1 MSLITGWATNKGIVR
16 KDNQDSCYIN
26 TYENPVCTSA
36 IAILCD
42 GMGGLSDGGLASSIV
57 CNALGKWFDSTYCSN
72 RQIRL
77 LKDKEIISDLNKVLL
92 QANKDLVA
100 YGTKKRIKVG
110 TTASVL
116 FIQNNKYFI
125 IHVGDSRVYRY
136 SSSISQITD
145 DDSVA
150 AEKLRNGKITEPEYE
165 KSNEKHMLTQCI
177 GVNSKLNIHS
187 YSGTVSEGDVF
198 FLCSDGMYHF
208 LKLDELSNMML
219 AQRKEKGA
227 QITASIERLID
238 RVISRGEKDNITG
251 VILCSL

>member
-1 MSLITGWATNKGIVR
+1 
-16 KDNQDSCYIN
+16 
-26 TYENPVCTSA
+26 
-36 IAILCD
+36 
-42 GMGGLSDGGLASSIV
+42 
-57 CNALGKWFDSTYCSN
+57 
-72 RQIRL
+72 
-77 LKDKEIISDLNKVLL
+77 
-92 QANKDLVA
+92 
-100 YGTKKRIKVG
+100 
-110 TTASVL
+110 
-116 FIQNNKYFI
+116 
-125 IHVGDSRVYRY
+125 
-136 SSSISQITD
+136 
-145 DDSVA
+145 
-150 AEKLRNGKITEPEYE
+150 
-165 KSNEKHMLTQCI
+165 MLTQCI

>member
-1 MSLITGWATNKGIVR
+1 MSLIAGWATNKGIVR
-16 KDNQDSCYIN
+16 EENQDSCYIN
-26 TYENPVCTSA
+26 TYESPICTSA

-42 GMGGLSDGGLASSIV
+42 GMGGLSDGGFASGTV
-57 CNALGKWFDSTYCSN
+57 CNALGEWFEKTYCSN
-72 RQIRL
+72 KQIHL
-77 LKDKEIISDLNKVLL
+77 LKEKEIIADLNKILSQL
-92 QANKDLVA
+92 NKDLVS
-100 YGTKKRIKVG
+100 YGTKKRVSVG

-116 FIQNNKYFI
+116 FIQNNRFYI
-125 IHVGDSRVYRY
+125 AHVGDSRIYRY
-136 SSSISQITD
+136 SSTISQITD

-150 AEKLRNGKITEPEYE
+150 AEKLRNGKITELEYE

-208 LKLDELSNMML
+208 LEIDELSSMML
-219 AQRKEKGA
+219 AQKKEKGT
-227 QITASIERLID
+227 QITSSIERLID

-251 VILCSL
+251 VILYSL